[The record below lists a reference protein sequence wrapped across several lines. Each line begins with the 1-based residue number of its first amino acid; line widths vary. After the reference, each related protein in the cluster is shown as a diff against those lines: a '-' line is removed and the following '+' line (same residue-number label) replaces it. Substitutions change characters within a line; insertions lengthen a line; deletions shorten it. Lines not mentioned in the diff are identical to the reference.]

1 MLFRSDGIGPKGTR
15 YTDSHWP
22 KAVTDV
28 TISHYKIN
36 GDQELFAKR
45 LKGLHEV
52 AQEFKVKDAQFYLAW
67 CLVNQDVST
76 AIMGASKPEQLVENL
91 GAVDLMKQWTPEME
105 KRINEVMQNIPN
117 PSFNWRDWKPFP
129 DRRPTRIEFAK

>member
-1 MLFRSDGIGPKGTR
+1 M
-15 YTDSHWP
+15 
-22 KAVTDV
+22 
-28 TISHYKIN
+28 
-36 GDQELFAKR
+36 
-45 LKGLHEV
+45 KGLHEV

-76 AIMGASKPEQLVENL
+76 AIIGASKPEQLVEDL